1 MDPANVFLQK
11 MATEL
16 YHPANNWSGGLHF
29 VDDNDMEDPNSEVWR
44 IVARQG
50 GKKKKRKTKKNKK

>member
-1 MDPANVFLQK
+1 

-29 VDDNDMEDPNSEVWR
+29 VDDNDMENPNSEVWN
-44 IVARQG
+44 IVATQG
-50 GKKKKRKTKKNKK
+50 GKKNKRKTKKNKKNKK